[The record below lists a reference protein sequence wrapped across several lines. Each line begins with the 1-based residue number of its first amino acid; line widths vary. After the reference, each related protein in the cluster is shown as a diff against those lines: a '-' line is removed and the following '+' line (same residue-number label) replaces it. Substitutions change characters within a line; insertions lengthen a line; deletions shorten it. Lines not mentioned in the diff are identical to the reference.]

1 MKIAYLITAKGNPL
15 YEGKFHNGKKYLT
28 FGQHSFIYDLVL
40 AIVSNQINIEIYV
53 DGVDVFPL
61 TESLS
66 SLNILISELRRD
78 SKIDAD
84 IIIFDTVSDDL
95 LHGNYNGYKVGIIH
109 NYMIKHSELF
119 YSVCDAI
126 ICMTPYA
133 VQKQNTFYPSNKYC
147 LIRQGVFCN
156 RFNPQ
161 PQSSFYAINSV
172 LFYSRMDKYKGYAY
186 YEIIQKFI
194 DLGIHVSILGSGELF
209 DYFKTFFSNKIKC
222 FDHIPCQ
229 DIPQILNDV
238 DLIVSNGRGVMEG
251 LSANKPTIATGIR
264 YCGLITADN
273 IIEHRDRNF
282 TGAYI
287 LDKDIDLEYDMSLVS
302 ACYKC
307 NPLYF
312 SNLAKQYLCVETFLH
327 QLIKLK
333 LKDNVCI

>member
-1 MKIAYLITAKGNPL
+1 MKIAYIVTAKDNPL
-15 YEGKFHNGKKYLT
+15 YEGKFHDGEKYLT

-40 AIVSNQINIEIYV
+40 AIASNQINIEFYV
-53 DGVDVFPL
+53 DGVNVFPL
-61 TESLS
+61 NDALS
-66 SLNILISELRRD
+66 EFGIHIFELGRD
-78 SKIDAD
+78 LKIDAD
-84 IIIFDTVSDDL
+84 IIIFDTISDNFL
-95 LHGNYNGYKVGIIH
+95 LGNYNGYKVGIIH

-119 YSVCDAI
+119 YSECDAL

-133 VQKQNTFYPSNKYC
+133 VQKQNIFYSSNKYR

-161 PQSSFYAINSV
+161 PKSSSYTIDSV
-172 LFYSRMDKYKGYAY
+172 LFYSRMDKYKGFAY
-186 YEIIQKFI
+186 YKMIQKFI
-194 DLGIHVSILGSGELF
+194 DLGIHVSVLGAGELF
-209 DYFKTFFSNKIKC
+209 DYFKTSFANKIKC

-229 DIPQILNDV
+229 EIPPILNDT

-282 TGAYI
+282 TGSYMP
-287 LDKDIDLEYDMSLVS
+287 DKEIDLEHDMSLIS
-302 ACYKC
+302 TCYKC

-312 SNLAKQYLCVETFLH
+312 SNLAKQYLSVETFLQ
-327 QLIKLK
+327 QLIK